1 MSSIPPSRAATDV
14 RTSKAPSSPTDVTVK
29 GFYFSALVR
38 ELASNGQHLTPRASF
53 RDFADYPLSQAKEL
67 LDETAQ
73 RLYPHERKNE
83 GLRRV
88 GWIIYPTLLNTMVG
102 RVIFGSLGDDLPA
115 VLRIAGRGFEVSLSR
130 GSYEPVKINA
140 RDAHVRVRDFP
151 LYPDTFLLGVFE
163 GVLARYGFDE
173 HKVDVR
179 KLSPTDVDFHLE
191 W

>member
-1 MSSIPPSRAATDV
+1 MSESPPAPDA
-14 RTSKAPSSPTDVTVK
+14 RTSKVPSSPTDVTVK
-29 GFYFSALVR
+29 GFYLSALIR
-38 ELASNGQHLTPRASF
+38 ELASHGHHLTSRTSY
-53 RDFADYPLSQAKEL
+53 RDFANYPLAQAKEL
-67 LDETAQ
+67 VDDAAQ

-83 GLRRV
+83 GVRRV

-115 VLRIAGRGFEVSLSR
+115 VLRIAGRGFEVSLTR
-130 GSYEPVKINA
+130 GSYEPVKIGA
-140 RDAHVRVRDFP
+140 RDACVRVRDFP

-173 HKVDVR
+173 HKVVAR
-179 KLSPTDVDFHLE
+179 KLSATDVDFYLE